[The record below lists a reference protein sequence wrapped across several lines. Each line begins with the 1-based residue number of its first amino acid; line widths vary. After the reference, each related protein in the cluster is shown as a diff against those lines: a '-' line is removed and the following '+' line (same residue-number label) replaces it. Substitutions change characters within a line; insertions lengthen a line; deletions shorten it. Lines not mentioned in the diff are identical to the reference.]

1 MQSGIAS
8 ACTAASI
15 SLQTL
20 QSMQTETESTFVLPE
35 NHWLPSNT

>member
-20 QSMQTETESTFVLPE
+20 QSMQTESTFVLPE
-35 NHWLPSNT
+35 NHWLPSST